1 MKPVLEGLQSL
12 IASLTPTH
20 PQSTEKQESIQ
31 NAQELIASLIY
42 FEPRTTGQVGCL
54 WFSRVLRVLVKLLL
68 HFEQEVDALKE
79 KVVELQDKVNQLSED
94 QTTATPSLKMWK
106 TEKGLES
113 RGSMERGII
122 KK

>member
-1 MKPVLEGLQSL
+1 M
-12 IASLTPTH
+12 
-20 PQSTEKQESIQ
+20 
-31 NAQELIASLIY
+31 
-42 FEPRTTGQVGCL
+42 
-54 WFSRVLRVLVKLLL
+54 KLLL